1 MKMITTRWASWS
13 AVAVTPLFP
22 RFQSGVALHLPPQ
35 SKMQVR
41 RLCAFLILLA
51 YAMLGFCYI
60 ARAQSNV
67 VSHASDFTSVE
78 YYAAPNQQQMK
89 SRLSGAEA
97 QPLPGGL
104 LAIKQL
110 QLETFELN
118 GKPEIIVNAPEC
130 LYDQLNGTASSPGR
144 LQVQTGDGKIR
155 VEGEGFL
162 WRQSDSFLTISNRV
176 STVLVPGPD
185 KKN

>member
-1 MKMITTRWASWS
+1 MQRILNNEPTYVGGYDKRAARPDLIAIWILSVQMALGPF
-13 AVAVTPLFP
+13 AV
-22 RFQSGVALHLPPQ
+22 
-35 SKMQVR
+35 
-41 RLCAFLILLA
+41 
-51 YAMLGFCYI
+51 
-60 ARAQSNV
+60 ARAQSNT

-78 YYAAPNQQQMK
+78 YYAAPNQQQVK

-110 QLETFELN
+110 KLETFEMN
-118 GKPEIIVNAPEC
+118 GNPEIVVNAPEC
-130 LYDQLNGTASSPGR
+130 VYDQLNGTANSPGR
-144 LQVQTGDGKIR
+144 LQVQYQNGKIR

-162 WRQSDSFLTISNRV
+162 WRQSDSHLTISNHP
-176 STVLVPGPD
+176 STVLEFGPE